1 VEDDD
6 GLLAASSAEVA
17 ETVYTA
23 FTSTRQPLDQQ
34 ALPVPVW
41 RHHAVLTDRNEP
53 LLDVEREH
61 RRHAVVEQSI
71 AELKGGPLAHLPSVI
86 RAARRLSL
94 SCMKGGEGSVQ
105 RADPGS
111 LRPVRRRLGS
121 LGGEQL
127 LDGDI
132 AGRVA

>member
-6 GLLAASSAEVA
+6 GLLVASSVEVA
-17 ETVYTA
+17 GTVYTA

-86 RAARRLSL
+86 SSRSAAVLVVHE
-94 SCMKGGEGSVQ
+94 GG
-105 RADPGS
+105 
-111 LRPVRRRLGS
+111 
-121 LGGEQL
+121 
-127 LDGDI
+127 
-132 AGRVA
+132 